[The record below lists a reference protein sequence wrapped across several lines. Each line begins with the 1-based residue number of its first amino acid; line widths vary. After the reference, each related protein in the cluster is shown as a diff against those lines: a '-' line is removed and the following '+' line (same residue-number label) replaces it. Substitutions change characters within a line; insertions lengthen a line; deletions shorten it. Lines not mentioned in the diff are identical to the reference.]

1 MNIENTD
8 TISIL
13 GCGWYGFPLAKA
25 LKSHNYNVK
34 GSTTSPEKMESLRQ
48 TDIDPYLVIFEEDNL
63 AYDPGFFQSK
73 ILIICIPPKRSAGS
87 QSTFPGKIQSII
99 NAARD
104 GSIENIIFI
113 SSTAVYGDRCKVL
126 TEADEPDPETVSG
139 KAMVESE
146 QILLQQSIKTTIVR
160 FGGLIGPGRDP
171 ARFFAGKTNVP
182 NGQAPVN
189 LIHLDDCIGLT
200 LFILKHQA
208 FGHIFNAVCPDH
220 PQKQDFYTSAALR
233 SKLETPSF
241 VDELTKWKTVS
252 TNHIP
257 SLLKYNYQITGW
269 QDWLC
274 SDKL

>member
-1 MNIENTD
+1 MNIEKTD

-13 GCGWYGFPLAKA
+13 GCGWYGFPLAKT

-34 GSTTSPEKMESLRQ
+34 GSTTSPEKMEALRQ

-63 AYDPGFFQSK
+63 AYDPRFFQSK

-87 QSTFPGKIQSII
+87 QSTFPGKIQNII

-113 SSTAVYGDRCKVL
+113 SSTAVYSDSGRIV
-126 TEADEPDPETVSG
+126 TEDDKPDPETPSG

-146 QILLQQSIKTTIVR
+146 QILLQQSIKTTIIR

-189 LIHLDDCIGLT
+189 LIHLNDCIGLT
-200 LFILKHQA
+200 LSILKHQA

-233 SKLETPSF
+233 SKMETPSF

-257 SLLKYNYQITGW
+257 SLLKYNYQITDW
-269 QDWLC
+269 PDWLR

>member
-1 MNIENTD
+1 MNTEKIE

-25 LKSHNYNVK
+25 LKSHDYSIK
-34 GSTTSPEKMESLRQ
+34 GSTTSPEKMQALRGA
-48 TDIDPYLVIFEEDNL
+48 DIEPYLVSFEENHL
-63 AYDPGFFQSK
+63 AYDPQFFLSK
-73 ILIICIPPKRSAGS
+73 ILVICIPPKKSTGS
-87 QSTFPGKIQSII
+87 QSTFPAKIQNII
-99 NAARD
+99 NAATD
-104 GSIENIIFI
+104 GSIAHIIFI
-113 SSTAVYGDRCKVL
+113 SSTAVYSDSGRIV
-126 TEADEPDPETVSG
+126 TEEDKPDPETASG

-146 QILLQQSIKTTIVR
+146 QILLQQSIKTTIIR

-200 LFILKHQA
+200 LSILKQQA

-220 PQKQDFYTSAALR
+220 PQKQDFYTRAAQR
-233 SKLETPSF
+233 SELETPSF
-241 VDELTKWKTVS
+241 IDELIKWKTVA

-257 SLLKYNYQITGW
+257 SLLKYNYQITSW
-269 QDWLC
+269 PDWLR
-274 SDKL
+274 SQKL